1 MFPNQEQFLSWV
13 KTTLGLISGILGAA
27 GVSTGTWWVTVSAV
41 VLAVAPYLWG
51 WLSNTKLA
59 QIKQAET
66 LPDAAKVVIAANVP
80 GVSQVLLKPTVS
92 NGLAEAAADPG
103 LPKVSIAPPFAVTPR

>member
-1 MFPNQEQFLSWV
+1 MNQQQLLDWLKSTIV
-13 KTTLGLISGILGAA
+13 LIGSAAATHGIGNSDWWSATA
-27 GVSTGTWWVTVSAV
+27 GVAVTV
-41 VLAVAPYLWG
+41 APFVWG
-51 WLSNTKLA
+51 WIRNTLENR
-59 QIKQAET
+59 IKRAET
-66 LPDAAKVVIAANVP
+66 LPDAAKVAIAANVP